1 MGVPWKGW
9 LEGVPQR
16 DFRPANL
23 LFKVFWPVFPFGH
36 GPFWVWSLLGIVPFG
51 HGPFWVRSLL
61 GMVPFGAWSLLAGPF
76 WPVPFGRSLMAWS
89 LMTSNEGQA
98 NSHIKATGRTLSVG
112 FIFSWIRLYYWC
124 PESFLC
130 GGLLRRHSWS
140 YGAPLVFRCLW
151 RARTMS
157 PQSVVS

>member
-1 MGVPWKGW
+1 MIFYGRTFIQWGC
-9 LEGVPQR
+9 LERDDLKGVPQR

-76 WPVPFGRSLMAWS
+76 WPVPFGQSLLAWS
-89 LMTSNEGQA
+89 LLTSNVMIYQIFFEGINQSLKR
-98 NSHIKATGRTLSVG
+98 NRNILQMNHIFRNLPYFYIIIVS
-112 FIFSWIRLYYWC
+112 YY
-124 PESFLC
+124 S
-130 GGLLRRHSWS
+130 
-140 YGAPLVFRCLW
+140 
-151 RARTMS
+151 
-157 PQSVVS
+157 Q

>member
-1 MGVPWKGW
+1 MIFYGRTFIQRGC
-9 LEGVPQR
+9 LERGDLKGVPQR

-112 FIFSWIRLYYWC
+112 FIFS
-124 PESFLC
+124 
-130 GGLLRRHSWS
+130 
-140 YGAPLVFRCLW
+140 
-151 RARTMS
+151 
-157 PQSVVS
+157 

>member
-1 MGVPWKGW
+1 MIFYGRTFIQWGC
-9 LEGVPQR
+9 LERGDLKGVPQR

-76 WPVPFGRSLMAWS
+76 WPVPFGQSLMAWS
-89 LMTSNEGQA
+89 LMTSNALKSQ
-98 NSHIKATGRTLSVG
+98 I
-112 FIFSWIRLYYWC
+112 
-124 PESFLC
+124 
-130 GGLLRRHSWS
+130 GLQHS
-140 YGAPLVFRCLW
+140 R
-151 RARTMS
+151 
-157 PQSVVS
+157 